1 MHPPDLLQQDAAN
14 RERALALGSFI
25 VEAPAGAGKTELLT
39 QRYLKLLAIVRE
51 PEEIVAITFTNKA
64 AAEMR
69 GRVLQSL
76 QDAEDGIPVDKAHKH
91 TTRELALAALAR
103 SRELGWEL
111 LQQPGRLRI
120 NTIDSLCSLLARQMP
135 LMSRFGAQPGVSDDA
150 GTYYRE
156 AARRTIAMLEEEKG
170 DGPVTEAL
178 QYLDNDTGRLGSL
191 LADMLAKRDQWL
203 QHAGRTSAQEEAMDG
218 LRHLVQHDI
227 ARAAQALDEG
237 LQRHLMP
244 AARYAASNLP
254 CDHPVALLLDW
265 ETPVRAVPES
275 LALWRAL
282 CELLLTAQGECRKER
297 GINVKNGFP
306 PSEEGKAHK
315 QILLDVI
322 AAIADPQPLARIRSL
337 PDPRNHDEE
346 WRIVGSLA
354 RLLQLAAA
362 HLMTVFQEAGE
373 VDFVEVATR
382 ALEAL
387 EDETGP
393 TELAMRLDYRIQHL
407 LVDEFQD
414 TSPAQV
420 ELLRRLTQGWEPEDG
435 RTLFCVGDPMQSI
448 YRFRKADVGLFL
460 HVAQAGI
467 GQLALERL
475 HLTRNNR
482 SCPAIVDWVNQ
493 AFAQVFPL
501 HDSVTRGA
509 ISYRRF
515 AATREALPGEGV
527 LVHPLAVE
535 NGAGAD
541 GMALL
546 EALHVADLIEQER
559 AAYPGKTIAVLVRAR
574 NHLEALVAEIRRNRP
589 GLKFQA
595 MEIEGLGGRQA
606 VQDAMALTRAMFHR
620 ADRVNWLAVLRAP
633 WCGLTLADMHAL
645 AADDRQATIWRLM
658 QDEARL
664 ARLSEDGRLRL
675 QHVSKVLQ
683 ESFAFQ
689 GRQSVRRWVESAW
702 LRLGGPECLWEA
714 GDVRDV
720 QAYFSLI
727 EQLDAAGR
735 FDPDQLESAL
745 ADLYAAPDAEADGSL
760 QFLTM
765 HKSKGLEFDTV
776 ILPGLHRQPKTNDA
790 SLLLWEEVQIDEDE
804 PQLVAAPWVPRHLRD
819 GMPSPYDFLRGL
831 ECERTANECA
841 RVLYVGATRAI
852 RRLHLVGAVCLD
864 SKEGIKPPSGSF
876 LELLW
881 SAVGAEFVRAAETP
895 LQNIAPA
902 SAGDFIPRLIRLPQ
916 PAMPALLAIR
926 DEVLPGMSF
935 DEDAVEVEEGSLEA
949 SCGTLGHLYMEMIAQ
964 DGPELW
970 PAGRL
975 HGLQPAMQA
984 WLERAGHAPTEAEQG
999 AVQVAAAIA
1008 AALESED
1015 GRWILQKRLHARSE
1029 LVLSTADANRIAT
1042 HIVDRTF
1049 VENDARWVIDYKSA
1063 RVDSALVPDG
1073 LAKYAERYR
1082 PQLERYAGLF
1092 EGEGMP
1098 VRKAVFFLAH
1108 GKLVEL

>member
-1 MHPPDLLQQDAAN
+1 MNEPDLLQLDAVN
-14 RERALALGSFI
+14 RERALALSSFI

-76 QDAEDGIPVDKAHKH
+76 QDAQDNVAIDKAHKRV
-91 TTRELALAALAR
+91 TRELANAALGR
-103 SRELGWEL
+103 STELGWDL
-111 LQQPGRLRI
+111 LEQPGRLRI

-150 GTYYRE
+150 GVHYRE
-156 AARRTIAMLEEEKG
+156 AARRAIAMLEEEQG
-170 DGPVTEAL
+170 GGPISESL
-178 QYLDNDTGRLGSL
+178 RYLDNDTGRLGNL
-191 LADMLAKRDQWL
+191 LADMLSKRDQWL
-203 QHAGRTSAQEEAMDG
+203 HYAGRSSAQEEALDG

-227 ARAAQALDEG
+227 ARAAQVLDER

-282 CELLLTAQGECRKER
+282 CDMLLTTQGECRKER
-297 GINVKNGFP
+297 GINVRNGFP
-306 PSEEGKAHK
+306 PNDEGKAQK
-315 QILLDVI
+315 QVLLDVI
-322 AAIADPQPLARIRSL
+322 AAITDAQPLARIRSL

-362 HLMTVFQEAGE
+362 HLMAVFQEAGE

-435 RTLFCVGDPMQSI
+435 RTIFCVGDPMQSI

-460 HVAQAGI
+460 HVAEAGI
-467 GQLALERL
+467 GHLALERL
-475 HLTRNNR
+475 QLTRNNR
-482 SCPAIVDWVNQ
+482 SCPAVVDWVNQ
-493 AFAQVFPL
+493 AFAQVFPA

-515 AATREALPGEGV
+515 AATREPMPGEGV
-527 LVHPLAVE
+527 MVHPLTVE
-535 NGAGAD
+535 NGVGAD
-541 GMALL
+541 GLAML
-546 EALHVADLIEQER
+546 EALHIANLIEQER
-559 AAYPGKTIAVLVRAR
+559 AAYSGRAIAVLVRAR

-620 ADRVNWLAVLRAP
+620 ADRVHWLAVLRAP

-645 AADDRQATIWRLM
+645 AADDRHATIWWLM

-664 ARLSEDGRLRL
+664 ARLSDDGRKRL
-675 QHVSKVLQ
+675 QHVRKVLQ
-683 ESFAFQ
+683 ESLDYQ

-702 LRLGGPECLWEA
+702 LRLGGPQCLWEA

-720 QAYFSLI
+720 QAYFDLI
-727 EQLDAAGR
+727 DQLDAAGN
-735 FDPDQLESAL
+735 FDPDQLEVAL
-745 ADLYAAPDAEADGSL
+745 AELYAAPDAEADGSL
-760 QFLTM
+760 QFMTL

-776 ILPGLHRQPKTNDA
+776 ILPGLHRQPRNNDA
-790 SLLLWEEVQIDEDE
+790 SLLLWEEVQIDNDA
-804 PQLVAAPWVPRHLRD
+804 PQLVAAPWVPKHLRD
-819 GMPSPYDFLRGL
+819 GLPSPYDFLCGL
-831 ECERTANECA
+831 EGERTANEAA

-864 SKEGIKPPSGSF
+864 SKDGIKPPSGSF

-881 SAVGAEFVRAAETP
+881 DAVGGEFVHGAEAPLKNIAQGNAAEFVP
-895 LQNIAPA
+895 Y
-902 SAGDFIPRLIRLPQ
+902 LIRLPQ
-916 PAMPALLAIR
+916 PTVPELLTVR
-926 DEVLPGMSF
+926 DEVLSRMAF
-935 DEDAVEVEEGSLEA
+935 DEAAVEAEEGSLES
-949 SCGTLGHLYMEMIAQ
+949 SCGILGHLYMEMIAR

-970 PAGRL
+970 PASRL
-975 HGLQPAMQA
+975 HGLQPAMLS
-984 WLERAGHAPTEAEQG
+984 WLERYGHSTAEAEQG
-999 AVQVAAAIA
+999 ASQVAAMLA
-1008 AALESED
+1008 ATLDSVE
-1015 GRWILQKRLHARSE
+1015 GQWILQKREQADAE
-1029 LVLSTADANRIAT
+1029 LVLSTADERRVAT

-1049 VENDARWVIDYKSA
+1049 VENDERWVIDYKSA
-1063 RVDSALVPDG
+1063 RLDAIDG
-1073 LAKYAERYR
+1073 LARHAEQYR
-1082 PQLERYAGLF
+1082 LQLERYAGLF
-1092 EGEGMP
+1092 TQEGRP